1 MKIIK
6 LPLLLS
12 ALLCISAFVI
22 ALSAPAQAA
31 PAPETQINLPSGQTL
46 ILRPDHTAPRVAI
59 SLQVRAGAANETVE
73 NAGWRRLLTDAILRA
88 SRAPLSAGADETFLT
103 GLQLQRLADVLGGQL
118 GAAVGDDNIAFS
130 LGGSSAKLPELLAL
144 IQTLVEHPRLS
155 DSDIDRARRGLLA
168 QLDAENNNVAER
180 ASTAIRERLYRDA
193 RGELVAYGLPGAG
206 TLQSLNAL
214 TAERVRELH
223 RMYFDPARQIIAI
236 AGDFDADAV
245 PALLQQNSP
254 AAPKTLVPNAA
265 PYFAAPDVK
274 PPLVVRQMETPGA
287 WVFITYATG
296 NANNVGA
303 EDWPALQ
310 VLAAAL
316 GKSPQARLPKR
327 LLDTRGR
334 IGGAV
339 PTAETLVIDF
349 APRRF
354 RGEFVLFALTAINQ
368 VEGVKNVMLSE
379 VQRLKDTPLS
389 ATALAS
395 AKNFARGA
403 WATDRQTLQERAYQS
418 ALAVSLTTGSN
429 QAPLLDSGWPA
440 RLQKVSAAD
449 VQKAAGKYLQMYAV
463 ALVLPQLPTGFG
475 G

>member
-6 LPLLLS
+6 FPLLLS
-12 ALLCISAFVI
+12 ALLSVSA
-22 ALSAPAQAA
+22 LNAPVQAA

-73 NAGWRRLLTDAILRA
+73 NAGWRRLLTDAMLRA
-88 SRAPLSAGADETFLT
+88 ARAPGSQEFIT
-103 GLQLQRLADVLGGQL
+103 GLQLQRMADTLGGQV

-130 LGGSSAKLPELLAL
+130 LSGSSAKLPELLAL

-155 DSDIDRARRGLLA
+155 DADIDRARRGLLA
-168 QLDAENNNVAER
+168 RLDEENNDVSER
-180 ASTAIRERLYRDA
+180 ASTAIRERLYRDE
-193 RGELVAYGLPGAG
+193 RGELVAYGLPGG
-206 TLQSLNAL
+206 GSLQSLNAL
-214 TAERVRELH
+214 TGERVRELH
-223 RMYFDPARQIIAI
+223 QRYFAASRQVIAI
-236 AGDFDADAV
+236 AGDFD
-245 PALLQQNSP
+245 P
-254 AAPKTLVPNAA
+254 AAVQELLPKTSPSGPVAFPSYS
-265 PYFAAPDVK
+265 PYFATPDVK
-274 PPLVVRQMETPGA
+274 QPPLVVRQMETPGA
-287 WVFITYATG
+287 WVFITYTTG
-296 NANNVGA
+296 GSQDVGA
-303 EDWPALQ
+303 ADWPALQ

-327 LLDTRGR
+327 LLDTRSR
-334 IGGAV
+334 NVAL

-354 RGEFVLFALTAINQ
+354 RGEFVLFALTSINQ

-389 ATALAS
+389 ASELAG
-395 AKNFARGA
+395 ARNFARGA

-418 ALAVSLTTGSN
+418 ALTFSLTAGVN
-429 QAPLLDSGWPA
+429 QTPLLDSSWPA

-449 VQKAAGKYLQMYAV
+449 VQNAAKKYLNAYAV
-463 ALVLPQLPTGFG
+463 ALMLPQNPLGFG

>member
-1 MKIIK
+1 MK
-6 LPLLLS
+6 LNTFPFLLS
-12 ALLCISAFVI
+12 AVLGVS
-22 ALSAPAQAA
+22 ALSAPAFAA
-31 PAPETQINLPSGQTL
+31 PAPETQINLPSGETL
-46 ILRPDHTAPRVAI
+46 ILRPDRTAPRVAI

-73 NAGWRRLLTDAILRA
+73 NVGWRRLLTDAMLRSA
-88 SRAPLSAGADETFLT
+88 RAPESAKDEFLT
-103 GLQLQRLADVLGGQL
+103 GVQLQQRADALGGQL
-118 GAAVGDDNIAFS
+118 GAAVGDDGIAFS
-130 LGGSSAKLPELLAL
+130 MTGSSAKLPELVAL
-144 IQTLVEHPRLS
+144 IRTLVEHPRLS
-155 DSDIDRARRGLLA
+155 DADIDRARRGLLA
-168 QLDAENNNVAER
+168 RLEDENEDVAER

-193 RGELVAYGLPGAG
+193 RGELVAYGLPGGG

-214 TAERVRELH
+214 TAERIRELH
-223 RMYFDPARQIIAI
+223 KRYFAASRQVIAI
-236 AGDFDADAV
+236 AGDFDPAAV
-245 PALLQQNSP
+245 QALLQQNS
-254 AAPKTLVPNAA
+254 ASAPVAFSSDT

-274 PPLVVRQMETPGA
+274 QPPLVVRQMETPGA

-296 NANNVGA
+296 GAQGIGA

-334 IGGAV
+334 ISGAA
-339 PTAETLVIDF
+339 PTADTLVIDF

-354 RGEFVLFALTAINQ
+354 RGEFVLFALTETSQ

-389 ATALAS
+389 MTELAA

-418 ALAVSLTTGSN
+418 ALAFSLTAAPGKT
-429 QAPLLDSGWPA
+429 PLLDSTLPT
-440 RLQKVSAAD
+440 RLQNVSAAQ
-449 VQKAAGKYLQMYAV
+449 VQNAAKKYLDAYAV
-463 ALVLPQLPTGFG
+463 ALVLPQRLPGLSS
-475 G
+475 